1 MKSCFDKNIGEK
13 NGVFLLKLLQVFEKM
28 CLFLIN
34 ANQWPEKSQKSQKIV
49 I

>member
-34 ANQWPEKSQKSQKIV
+34 ANQWPENVENRRKL
-49 I
+49 